1 METGEKKNMETED
14 KKSTKSLISKA
25 IDKELLNVINSSDK
39 EQKIK
44 HLENALI
51 LKLGLGICDVI
62 DGGELKHLV
71 CGFEKLRGDFSLS
84 RSQEAIDDIV
94 GEYRE
99 DFEGRG
105 RC

>member
-1 METGEKKNMETED
+1 METED

-25 IDKELLNVINSSDK
+25 IDEELLNVVNSSDK

-44 HLENALI
+44 HLEKALI
-51 LKLGLGICDVI
+51 LKLCLGLCGLV

-71 CGFEKLRGDFSLS
+71 CGFEKLRGDVSLS

-99 DFEGRG
+99 DFEGSG

>member
-1 METGEKKNMETED
+1 M
-14 KKSTKSLISKA
+14 
-25 IDKELLNVINSSDK
+25 
-39 EQKIK
+39 
-44 HLENALI
+44 
-51 LKLGLGICDVI
+51 GLCGLV

-71 CGFEKLRGDFSLS
+71 CGFEKLRGDVSLS

-99 DFEGRG
+99 DFAGSG